1 MSKIESGKTILNIRE
16 FDIHEL
22 LHESVVYGYT
32 QGQLKEQEFLVQIK
46 GETEGIFEGDSL
58 RINQILINL
67 LSNAFKYT
75 PPKGKISLCVEAEMI
90 EESIVLLQIE
100 VKDNGIG
107 IHKSFMKKLFLPFE
121 QGKGGLE
128 AGGTG
133 LGLAISQ
140 NLAML
145 MGGQIFVE
153 SEEGRGSVF
162 RVDLPLKRK
171 GENTIPLAQRQPQ
184 DDMDLSA
191 TGRRALGEFEN
202 ARVLLAEDNEM
213 NVEIEKTLLE
223 MCNISVDV
231 ARNGQECVELFRR
244 SPAGFYLAIL
254 MDIQMPILNGLEA
267 TRAIRK
273 INHKDA
279 KSIPVIAM
287 TANAFSSDIG
297 ESIAAGMT
305 KHIPKPI
312 DMSVLFHLLKE
323 FEKAKKNIKQ

>member
-1 MSKIESGKTILNIRE
+1 
-16 FDIHEL
+16 DIHEL

-46 GETEGIFEGDSL
+46 GEMEGIFEGDSL

-75 PPKGKISLCVEAEMI
+75 PPKGKISLSVEAEI
-90 EESIVLLQIE
+90 LEESSVLLQIE

-162 RVDLPLKRK
+162 RVELPLKRK
-171 GENTIPLAQRQPQ
+171 VEHVIPLIQGKPQEVQEEVDVAATARKMVGKFENT
-184 DDMDLSA
+184 
-191 TGRRALGEFEN
+191 
-202 ARVLLAEDNEM
+202 RVLLAEDNEM

-267 TRAIRK
+267 TKAIRK
-273 INHKDA
+273 MNHKDA
-279 KSIPVIAM
+279 KSIPVVAM

-297 ESIAAGMT
+297 ESMAAGMT

-323 FEKAKKNIKQ
+323 FEKAKKHLKQ